1 MTVATHGSALIVRRK
16 LNHLNMQEYIDQIVS
31 LIKAQISSN
40 QFLTGGLILG
50 SLTTMVYSLR
60 AIPKAIWQRIERR
73 IKFEVTIEQND
84 DLYPWIQ
91 HWLNVHY
98 SSQLRN
104 VKATF
109 WRVLEASNESNGS
122 VDSIS
127 YGGKK
132 SHKKINEVVFNHY
145 GDAFVIF
152 YSGRF
157 IRIASS
163 REKMEHA
170 SNWES
175 LFFEKFF
182 ISGIGAKKAIHKLLK
197 DIADYNIKL
206 EESKI
211 SPKIKCN
218 IYDHWETEKSARLRD
233 ISSIF
238 INEQKKNEI
247 VADMDSF
254 VKSKQFYFSRNIP
267 YRRGYLFEGPPGT
280 GKSSLASALANHFKK
295 DLHALNLKS
304 LMDDNQF
311 KRLMGNVSNGSILL
325 IEDIDGYFDGRKSE
339 TKINFSSFLNEISG
353 IKCKEDVILIV
364 TTNHKSKID
373 EALMRSGRLDIHVQI
388 GLPSALE
395 VNGYLS
401 WFYGME
407 IKAISGPVDY
417 NMADVENICV
427 QNKFDAQKA
436 IELLVSRPKLAVN
449 S

>member
-1 MTVATHGSALIVRRK
+1 MMATTHGSALIVRKK
-16 LNHLNMQEYIDQIVS
+16 LNHLNMQEYIDQIISV
-31 LIKAQISSN
+31 IKAQISSN

-98 SSQLRN
+98 SNQLRS

-109 WRVLEASNESNGS
+109 WRIYETSESNGNAVVNS
-122 VDSIS
+122 HN
-127 YGGKK
+127 GKRQHQK
-132 SHKKINEVVFNHY
+132 VNEVVFNHY
-145 GDAFVIF
+145 GDTFVIF
-152 YSGRF
+152 YANRF
-157 IRIASS
+157 IKISSS

-175 LFFEKFF
+175 LFFEKFY
-182 ISGIGAKKAIHKLLK
+182 ISGIASKMAIHKLLK
-197 DIADYNIKL
+197 DIADYNIKM
-206 EESKI
+206 EERNV

-218 IYDHWETEKSARLRD
+218 IYDHWETERSTRLRD
-233 ISSIF
+233 IDSIF
-238 INEQKKNEI
+238 INEHKKNEI
-247 VADMDSF
+247 ISDMDSF
-254 VKSKQFYFSRNIP
+254 VKSKHFYISRNIP

-280 GKSSLASALANHFKK
+280 GKSSLASALSNHFKK
-295 DLHALNLKS
+295 DLHSLNLKS
-304 LMDDNQF
+304 LSDDNQF
-311 KRLMGNVSNGSILL
+311 RRLMGNVSNGSILL

-353 IKCKEDVILIV
+353 IKCREDVILIV

-373 EALMRSGRLDIHVQI
+373 DALMRSGRLDVHVEI

-395 VNGYLS
+395 VNSYLS
-401 WFYGME
+401 WFYSKKIE
-407 IKAISGPVDY
+407 AISGPINY

-427 QNKFDAQKA
+427 QNKFDAQRA
-436 IELLVSRPKLAVN
+436 IELLQERPRLAVN

>member
-1 MTVATHGSALIVRRK
+1 
-16 LNHLNMQEYIDQIVS
+16 MQEYIDQIVNLVKS
-31 LIKAQISSN
+31 QVSTN

-50 SLTTMVYSLR
+50 SLTTMVFSLR
-60 AIPKAIWQRIERR
+60 RIPLWIWNRIERR

-98 SSQLRN
+98 SNQLRS

-109 WRVLEASNESNGS
+109 WRVFESNESNGTVES
-122 VDSIS
+122 VRD
-127 YGGKK
+127 GGKK
-132 SHKKINEVVFNHY
+132 THKKVNEVVFNHY

-152 YSGRF
+152 YGGRL
-157 IRIASS
+157 IKIASS

-170 SNWES
+170 ANWES
-175 LFFEKFF
+175 LFFEKFY
-182 ISGIGAKKAIHKLLK
+182 ISGISAKKAIHKLLK
-197 DIADYNIKL
+197 DIADYNIKM

-218 IYDHWETEKSARLRD
+218 IYDHWETERSTRLRD
-233 ISSIF
+233 IGSIF

-247 VADMDSF
+247 IADMDSF
-254 VKSKQFYFSRNIP
+254 VKAKQFYFSRNIP

-280 GKSSLASALANHFKK
+280 GKSSLASALASYFKK
-295 DLHALNLKS
+295 DIHSLNLKS
-304 LMDDNQF
+304 LADDNQF
-311 KRLMGNVSNGSILL
+311 RRLMGNVSNGSILL
-325 IEDIDGYFDGRKSE
+325 VEDIDGYFDGRKSE

-353 IKCKEDVILIV
+353 IKCREDIILIV

-373 EALMRSGRLDIHVQI
+373 EALMRSGRLDVHVQI

-395 VNGYLS
+395 VNAYLS
-401 WFYGME
+401 WFYSKE
-407 IKAISGPVDY
+407 IKAIFGPIDY

-427 QNKFDAQKA
+427 QNKYDAARA
-436 IELLVSRPKLAVN
+436 IELLVSKPKMAVN
-449 S
+449 E